1 MPHML
6 MKHEEDPRN
15 LLIEAVGDV
24 SEIDLFHNQV
34 LLAIYE
40 RPQKTMTG
48 IYLPDQHRDE
58 DRYQGKV
65 CMIVKIGANAF
76 NDPEGKWF
84 DGSENFQVGDW
95 VVIRPA
101 DGWAC
106 SINKKLCRIVDDINI
121 RMRIPSPDV
130 VY

>member
-1 MPHML
+1 MPHMV
-6 MKHEEDPRN
+6 MVHEKDPRN
-15 LLIEAVGDV
+15 ILLDAVGNVDDV
-24 SEIDLFHNQV
+24 DLFHNQV

-40 RPQKTMTG
+40 RPEKTTTG
-48 IYLPDQHRDE
+48 IILPDQHRDE
-58 DRYQGKV
+58 DKYQGKV
-65 CMIVKIGANAF
+65 CMIVKKGPTAF
-76 NDPEGKWF
+76 EPDGKWF
-84 DGSENFQVGDW
+84 DGSENFQEGDW

-121 RMRIPSPDV
+121 RMRISSPDV